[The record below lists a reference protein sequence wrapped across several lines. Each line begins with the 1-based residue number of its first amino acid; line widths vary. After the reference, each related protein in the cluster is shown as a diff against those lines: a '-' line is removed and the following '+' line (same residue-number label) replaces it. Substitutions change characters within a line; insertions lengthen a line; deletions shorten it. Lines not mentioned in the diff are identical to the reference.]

1 MHACM
6 HACGSTCHF
15 KCVEVREQLWELVF
29 LLPPL
34 CGLQGSPG
42 VHKHF
47 QPVSRLTGLVHPLL
61 FLFLLLLLDVCMS
74 YTVLAPIQERDL
86 GERNRLGGG
95 GVGSELHTHLS

>member
-1 MHACM
+1 MHV
-6 HACGSTCHF
+6 CGSTCHF
-15 KCVEVREQLWELVF
+15 KYVEVREQLWELVF

-61 FLFLLLLLDVCMS
+61 FLFLLLLLDVCMI

-86 GERNRLGGG
+86 GGRNRLRGG